1 MASSRQIQ
9 WIASMFFFLAMAVC
23 TSAFLPGPAVPH
35 SSLKS
40 SRAVLPAALNLR
52 ASKISLLPRMT
63 GSSTATE
70 NAGSWSP
77 NGMDVEE
84 FFTRSIGT
92 WRSLRSSHNIAFG
105 QIEEVNS
112 NIEISTVSAEDP
124 ELIQICDVYKAD
136 PKLSCSSVR

>member
-1 MASSRQIQ
+1 
-9 WIASMFFFLAMAVC
+9 
-23 TSAFLPGPAVPH
+23 
-35 SSLKS
+35 
-40 SRAVLPAALNLR
+40 
-52 ASKISLLPRMT
+52 MT
-63 GSSTATE
+63 GSAAATE

-77 NGMDVEE
+77 NGMNVED